1 LGVDLTPRK
10 TCTFDCVF
18 CQLGRT
24 THKTVQRQAYVP
36 TAAVIAELTQWL
48 HAGGTAD
55 YITLAGS
62 GEPTLHADF
71 GAIIQFLR
79 AATTIPVALLT
90 NGSLLGDPA
99 VRAAAAQANVVKAS
113 LSAWDQPSFAS
124 INRPH
129 AALTCAAVVE
139 GLRQFRTAFSG
150 TLWLEVFIV
159 WGMNSIPMDV
169 QAIARLAQTVHPDLV
184 QLNTAVRPPAEEF
197 VQALP
202 RARLE
207 ELAVLF
213 DPPAGVIAEFSTTS
227 TAAMHA
233 NENTMLALLTRRPC
247 TADHL
252 AAVFG
257 MHRNEVAKYLGKLL
271 RTRRIRAEHTAK
283 QLYYLATIPPAE
295 PAHAIPPHH

>member
-1 LGVDLTPRK
+1 MPPPFTYLFGPVPSRRLGRSLGVDLTPRK

-18 CQLGRT
+18 CQLGPT

-139 GLRQFRTAFSG
+139 GLRQFRA
-150 TLWLEVFIV
+150 
-159 WGMNSIPMDV
+159 
-169 QAIARLAQTVHPDLV
+169 
-184 QLNTAVRPPAEEF
+184 PAWKSW
-197 VQALP
+197 Q
-202 RARLE
+202 
-207 ELAVLF
+207 
-213 DPPAGVIAEFSTTS
+213 SC
-227 TAAMHA
+227 
-233 NENTMLALLTRRPC
+233 LTRRPKSSPFC
-247 TADHL
+247 FWRCGFR
-252 AAVFG
+252 AVPVTLSFPCCLRRRSAPAPSPPKILG
-257 MHRNEVAKYLGKLL
+257 AKLTLTL
-271 RTRRIRAEHTAK
+271 NRRTRQCHAAREEHHRRAKGRAG
-283 QLYYLATIPPAE
+283 AVAW
-295 PAHAIPPHH
+295 A

>member
-1 LGVDLTPRK
+1 MPPPFTYLFGPVPSRRLGRSLGVDLTPRK

-18 CQLGRT
+18 CQLGPT

-207 ELAVLF
+207 ELAALF
-213 DPPAGVIAEFSTTS
+213 DPPAEVIVFLFLAVWIPCCTSDIVFPLLFASAQRTGAFAAEDPW
-227 TAAMHA
+227 
-233 NENTMLALLTRRPC
+233 R
-247 TADHL
+247 
-252 AAVFG
+252 
-257 MHRNEVAKYLGKLL
+257 
-271 RTRRIRAEHTAK
+271 
-283 QLYYLATIPPAE
+283 
-295 PAHAIPPHH
+295 